1 MFPLSIK
8 ENLVSDASVAYV
20 ESRARISFL
29 MFCPIPPV
37 WNCTTQLSVLL
48 VASATWWGTCRFGR
62 LKGLRKIEEQHR
74 FCPQSQIWSIFVT
87 WSIMNVTPKLP
98 TCSKRHRTYGG
109 YSSIPHNSWTTRT
122 LLWFASS
129 GVPLGKHKF
138 QIEFSLSYRM
148 INVLSTWY
156 GVAHAGGETAKEG
169 LGWFRKYIDK

>member
-87 WSIMNVTPKLP
+87 WSIMNVTPKSPIHVLNDIGHTGATP
-98 TCSKRHRTYGG
+98 QSPIIHEPPEPSFDLHLRGC
-109 YSSIPHNSWTTRT
+109 P
-122 LLWFASS
+122 S
-129 GVPLGKHKF
+129 GN
-138 QIEFSLSYRM
+138 IS
-148 INVLSTWY
+148 
-156 GVAHAGGETAKEG
+156 
-169 LGWFRKYIDK
+169 FR